1 MRDFWG
7 CFHTFMRDF
16 LLCFQVRR
24 VSIVLSSLSL
34 FNNSGI
40 PIYLLL

>member
-1 MRDFWG
+1 MMDFWG
-7 CFHTFMRDF
+7 YTYTFMRDF
-16 LLCFQVRR
+16 LLCYQVRR

-34 FNNSGI
+34 LNNSGI